1 MKRLTVLRH
10 AKSSWK
16 DRELDD
22 FDRPLNGRG
31 RKAAR
36 RMGREISE
44 RGMHFDFVLASP
56 AVRIRETIDGIGE
69 HHRLN
74 APMHFE
80 PRIYMAR
87 VAELVELISAIPD
100 TANSALLVGHNTSAE
115 RLVAKLS
122 IDDEMGLRRRVEEKF
137 PTAALARIE
146 LPIDSWKNVEAECG
160 RLVELIYPA
169 DLADPAA

>member
-31 RKAAR
+31 RRAAR
-36 RMGREISE
+36 RMGQEISE

-56 AVRIRETIDGIGE
+56 AARVRETIDGICE

-87 VAELVELISAIPD
+87 VAELIELIHAIPD
-100 TANSALLVGHNTSAE
+100 QAQSALLVGHNTSAE
-115 RLVAKLS
+115 RLVAKLAT
-122 IDDEMGLRRRVEEKF
+122 DDERGLRRRVEEKF
-137 PTAALARIE
+137 PTAALATIE
-146 LPIDSWKNVEAECG
+146 LPIESWSKIEPECG
-160 RLVELIYPA
+160 RLVELIYPS
-169 DLADPAA
+169 DLAD

>member
-31 RKAAR
+31 RRAAR
-36 RMGREISE
+36 RMGREITE
-44 RGMHFDFVLASP
+44 RGMQFDFVLASP
-56 AVRIRETIDGIGE
+56 AARVRETIDGVSE

-87 VAELVELISAIPD
+87 VAELIELIQSIPD
-100 TANSALLVGHNTSAE
+100 QAQRALLVGHNTSAE
-115 RLVAKLS
+115 RLVAKLAV
-122 IDDEMGLRRRVEEKF
+122 DDETGLRRRVEEKF
-137 PTAALARIE
+137 PTAALAAIE
-146 LPIDSWKNVEAECG
+146 LEIDNWKDIAPECG
-160 RLVELIYPA
+160 RLVELIYPS
-169 DLADPAA
+169 DLAD

>member
-31 RKAAR
+31 RRAAS

-44 RGMHFDFVLASP
+44 RGMHFDFILASP
-56 AVRIRETIDGIGE
+56 AARVRETIDGVSE

-87 VAELVELISAIPD
+87 VAELIELITTIPD
-100 TANSALLVGHNTSAE
+100 EANSALLVGHNTSAE

-122 IDDEMGLRRRVEEKF
+122 TDDDMGLRRRVEEKF
-137 PTAALARIE
+137 PTAGLATIE
-146 LPIDSWKNVEAECG
+146 MAIDSWKDVQAECG
-160 RLVELIYPA
+160 RLVDLIYPS
-169 DLADPAA
+169 DLGD

>member
-31 RKAAR
+31 RRAAR
-36 RMGREISE
+36 RKGQEISE
-44 RGMHFDFVLASP
+44 PGLPLDIKNASP
-56 AVRIRETIDGIGE
+56 AARVRETIEGVSE

-87 VAELVELISAIPD
+87 VAELIELIQAIPD
-100 TANSALLVGHNTSAE
+100 QARSALLVGHNTSAE
-115 RLVAKLS
+115 RLVAKLAT
-122 IDDEMGLRRRVEEKF
+122 DDERGLRRRVEEKF
-137 PTAALARIE
+137 PTAALATIE
-146 LPIDSWKNVEAECG
+146 LPIESWSKIEPECG
-160 RLVELIYPA
+160 RIVELIYPA
-169 DLADPAA
+169 DLAD

>member
-16 DRELDD
+16 DRERDD

-56 AVRIRETIDGIGE
+56 AARVRETINGVSE

-169 DLADPAA
+169 DLADPAG

>member
-44 RGMHFDFVLASP
+44 RGIHFDFVLASP
-56 AVRIRETIDGIGE
+56 AARVRETIDGVSE

-87 VAELVELISAIPD
+87 VAELLELITTIPD
-100 TANSALLVGHNTSAE
+100 EASSALLVGHNTSAE

-122 IDDEMGLRRRVEEKF
+122 VDDDMGLRRRVEEKF

-146 LPIDSWKNVEAECG
+146 MPINSWKDVEPDCG
-160 RLVELIYPA
+160 RLIELIYPA
-169 DLADPAA
+169 DLADPAD

>member
-31 RKAAR
+31 RRAAS
-36 RMGREISE
+36 RMGREIAA
-44 RGMHFDFVLASP
+44 RGMRFDYVLASP
-56 AVRIRETIDGIGE
+56 AARIRETIEGVQE
-69 HHRLN
+69 HHKLDVQIR
-74 APMHFE
+74 FE

-87 VAELVELISAIPD
+87 VAELMELIGSIPD
-100 TANSALLVGHNTSAE
+100 DAHNALLVGHNTSAE

-122 IDDEMGLRRRVEEKF
+122 VDDDAGLRRRVEEKF
-137 PTAALARIE
+137 PTAALAAIE
-146 LPIDSWKNVEAECG
+146 LPINSWAEVQSDQG

-169 DLADPAA
+169 DLGD

>member
-31 RKAAR
+31 RRAAR

-56 AVRIRETIDGIGE
+56 AARIRETIDGVAE
-69 HHRLN
+69 HHKLN

-87 VAELVELISAIPD
+87 VAELIELISEVPD
-100 TANSALLVGHNTSAE
+100 EKASVLLVGHNTSAE

-122 IDDEMGLRRRVEEKF
+122 MDDETGLRRRVEEKF
-137 PTAALARIE
+137 PTAALATIE
-146 LPIDSWKNVEAECG
+146 LPIDSWKDMQPECG
-160 RLVELIYPA
+160 RLVALIYPG
-169 DLADPAA
+169 DLAD